1 MNDALHLVLEGFEG
15 PLDLLLDL
23 ARSQKVDLRQISI
36 LQLSEQY
43 LEVVERARQGAEALR
58 LEIAA
63 DWLVMA
69 AWLAWLK
76 SRLLLP
82 SVEQDDEAEDA
93 ADQLHERLIDLE
105 SMHRAAAWLEEQPR
119 LGRDVFARPEPE
131 NHTRIEMAPLK
142 GDVPALVL
150 AYLAARRREGRKR
163 TYSPRVTRYW
173 SAQQARSALA
183 RLLGRKRVAG
193 WQSLKD
199 VLPELIEGGVIER
212 RAALAGALMAGLEM
226 ARGGQLELRQERAF
240 GDIEWREREETGHE

>member
-1 MNDALHLVLEGFEG
+1 MSDALHLVLEGFEG

-23 ARSQKVDLRQISI
+23 ARSQKVDLQKISI
-36 LQLSEQY
+36 LQLTEQY
-43 LEVVERARQGAEALR
+43 LDVVERARRGAEALR

-82 SVEQDDEAEDA
+82 SATQDDEAEDA
-93 ADQLHERLIDLE
+93 AGQLHERLIDLE
-105 SMHRAAAWLEEQPR
+105 QMHRAAAWLEEQPR

-142 GDVPALVL
+142 GDMPALVL
-150 AYLAARRREGRKR
+150 AYLAARRRSGRKR
-163 TYSPRVTRYW
+163 SYSPRVARYW
-173 SAQQARSALA
+173 SIQQARSALA
-183 RLLGRKRVAG
+183 RLLGRAHVAG
-193 WQSLKD
+193 WQSLAS
-199 VLPELIEGGVIER
+199 VLPELTEGGPLSQ

-226 ARGGQLELRQERAF
+226 ARGGQVELRQENAF
-240 GDIEWREREETGHE
+240 GVIEWRQREESGHE